1 MLGYKLFL
9 VKTSDSR
16 PVLHTT
22 RRRVFKNTGLGK
34 DYFFAEN
41 LYFANRLYSTKR
53 IMMIERKFSYS
64 KAISV
69 SD

>member
-22 RRRVFKNTGLGK
+22 RRRVFKNTDSATTIYSPKIYILPI
-34 DYFFAEN
+34 
-41 LYFANRLYSTKR
+41 RLYSTKR